1 MDETKVY
8 IDKELLTQIKIHFN
22 YKLHN
27 FILIKNKKE
36 THTHTHSEIER
47 ERDTER
53 VRNKR
58 RNKTK
63 NLRPVSKIILNL
75 FLSII
80 IIMNE

>member
-1 MDETKVY
+1 MDGTNVY

-36 THTHTHSEIER
+36 THTYTQRDRER
-47 ERDTER
+47 ETHTER
-53 VRNKR
+53 GRNKR

-75 FLSII
+75 FLSLKLI
-80 IIMNE
+80 